1 MKFRKFIVKTDT
13 ELTDVVRFIEESD
26 GEAVLLTFT
35 GEHDLLVSPVTIR
48 FIQKS
53 AVLAN
58 TPVVFQ
64 IVHNNIGK
72 SLAEE
77 EGVITYDGTDSVPE
91 DLWTK
96 AANLNKRLGEERKA
110 KLKGVDQSQKTAIP
124 QSMTDNSAENAATS
138 TAESESD
145 TEDPENEF
153 IGSKELER
161 SIRLTGHN
169 DHHDFQDKVEEAIRK
184 AKAIQHGKSEDI
196 EPKVV
201 REGSVEI
208 DLAPAGRDDQ
218 ASLLDM
224 DFSGTRMTKN
234 THMPNDGVSE
244 QGGEHL
250 TSSSL
255 VARHSIRKFPIPDMA
270 RFGKIFNKRLLT
282 KLLIF
287 AIVTLSVAGYLAYI
301 LMPKAHV
308 SLQVSGYK
316 IDISQEFTGDKS
328 VQSMDMVNKKIRVRE
343 EVVELSRSG
352 TAPTTG
358 TGVDGQKATGSIRV
372 YQDGADPITVPAG
385 TTVIANEGGYQ
396 YKTVNTYVV
405 QPGQSETI
413 SVEAVDIG
421 DEYNVPAGT
430 HFTIEGFD
438 QFNSAKAYVSFA
450 GGEKRE
456 FKAVAQDDIDKLA
469 KDLQKSAFDE
479 ADAKIRE
486 KERDGWVLVAETVKH
501 TLDGDVSTD
510 KQVGAEADVVN
521 VDISTKSSALFY
533 NERDLLDQR
542 DKLVQE
548 YIDSLGSQSSEGFSW
563 DLSQGIDAKMVL
575 ESVRDGV
582 VKVKYSITGELQ
594 PVVDRQVI
602 REELA
607 GVS

>member
-1 MKFRKFIVKTDT
+1 M
-13 ELTDVVRFIEESD
+13 
-26 GEAVLLTFT
+26 
-35 GEHDLLVSPVTIR
+35 
-48 FIQKS
+48 
-53 AVLAN
+53 
-58 TPVVFQ
+58 
-64 IVHNNIGK
+64 
-72 SLAEE
+72 
-77 EGVITYDGTDSVPE
+77 
-91 DLWTK
+91 
-96 AANLNKRLGEERKA
+96 
-110 KLKGVDQSQKTAIP
+110 
-124 QSMTDNSAENAATS
+124 
-138 TAESESD
+138 
-145 TEDPENEF
+145 
-153 IGSKELER
+153 
-161 SIRLTGHN
+161 
-169 DHHDFQDKVEEAIRK
+169 
-184 AKAIQHGKSEDI
+184 
-196 EPKVV
+196 
-201 REGSVEI
+201 
-208 DLAPAGRDDQ
+208 DD
-218 ASLLDM
+218 
-224 DFSGTRMTKN
+224 
-234 THMPNDGVSE
+234 
-244 QGGEHL
+244 
-250 TSSSL
+250 
-255 VARHSIRKFPIPDMA
+255 
-270 RFGKIFNKRLLT
+270 
-282 KLLIF
+282 
-287 AIVTLSVAGYLAYI
+287 
-301 LMPKAHV
+301 
-308 SLQVSGYK
+308 
-316 IDISQEFTGDKS
+316 
-328 VQSMDMVNKKIRVRE
+328 
-343 EVVELSRSG
+343 
-352 TAPTTG
+352 
-358 TGVDGQKATGSIRV
+358 QKATGSIRV

-563 DLSQGIDAKMVL
+563 DLSQGIDAKVVL

-602 REELA
+602 REKLA
-607 GVS
+607 GVSWDRGVEYLKSLAFLSAEPDAEFSPSWFPRKLWYFPNNANKIEIDVKVGELLKPSKDADKSSDASTQTPTDK